1 MKAIIVHLGGGWWQ
15 KNILLPTNKL
25 PEHSVSEGI
34 SAERDEI
41 KLGDCEGYVT
51 NMGVR
56 ERGELH
62 SGKGNHHKTSQTLA
76 IISSRLLFS

>member
-1 MKAIIVHLGGGWWQ
+1 LEGAGGK

-25 PEHSVSEGI
+25 PEHSVSEGN
-34 SAERDEI
+34 SAEQDEI

-51 NMGVR
+51 NMGMT

-62 SGKGNHHKTSQTLA
+62 SGEGNHHKTSQTLA